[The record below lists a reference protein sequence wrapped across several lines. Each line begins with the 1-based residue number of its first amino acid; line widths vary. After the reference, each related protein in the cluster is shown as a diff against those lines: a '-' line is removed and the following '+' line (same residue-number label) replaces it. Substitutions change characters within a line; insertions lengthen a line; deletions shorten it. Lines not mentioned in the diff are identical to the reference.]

1 MSKTTSSRLTAFR
14 GPAGTR
20 GDSTRPTPPPPLDLN
35 AVQGCEYG
43 HYPWDDWY
51 VYAVACGLHAR
62 VAAQGRWVIREAYQH
77 DWPDNL
83 KAACGWRDDGAAM
96 LALALANPPAALRQW
111 DLLLR
116 TDGLRGDYPQ
126 RNGAWTYGVL
136 QPDAQRLGETLVN
149 AQRPTRNAS
158 STR

>member
-1 MSKTTSSRLTAFR
+1 MQIILTPLRKNGA
-14 GPAGTR
+14 
-20 GDSTRPTPPPPLDLN
+20 SPPRLDLDFD
-35 AVQGCEYG
+35 ACARAFG

-51 VYAVACGLHAR
+51 VYAVARGLHAR

-96 LALALANPPAALRQW
+96 LALALADPPAALRQW

-136 QPDAQRLGETLVN
+136 QPDAQRLLGTLVN